1 MRCRLRLGGV
11 LASTAAA
18 FVAVLLAAGP
28 ATAAAVS
35 IHDDAHVLD
44 VTRVQNEAARLPDPV
59 AIYTTTKF
67 ADDKAAFDREA
78 QSKVTQPTMIVM
90 AINTQS
96 RHLAI
101 HTGPKSRVSQQ
112 AGTSATQLF
121 ISSYRSNPDYT
132 TATIA
137 ALDSLRSAL
146 PSAPAPSAGP
156 AEHKPTKSSGGS
168 FIGSLLC
175 LLLVVLIVV
184 GIIVAVVRFTRRSR
198 RPRQVSGPPSGDA
211 GGGFGDY

>member
-1 MRCRLRLGGV
+1 MRGRLRLVGV

-78 QSKVTQPTMIVM
+78 QSKVTQPTMIAI

-101 HTGPKSRVSQQ
+101 RTGPKSRVSQQ

-132 TATIA
+132 AATIA
-137 ALDSLRSAL
+137 TLDSLRSAL
-146 PSAPAPSAGP
+146 PSAPGPSAGP

-168 FIGSLLC
+168 FIGSMFC

-198 RPRQVSGPPSGDA
+198 RPRQVSGPPRGDA